1 MAKTEKK
8 TEAKVEVKV
17 DPTDAFISRRLKA
30 INNIPNKAL
39 ARAIAEKVLLSRKG
53 K

>member
-8 TEAKVEVKV
+8 TEAEAEVKV